1 MTIFGAIGIA
11 GTGVTVYRKWLDAVS
26 DNIANINDAVP
37 TSGQVF
43 RARYVQAQAVRY
55 GDGEGGVVVA
65 GTALGDAKGRLVHEP
80 ENPLADREGYVKYP
94 DIDLGSQMTQLIMA
108 QRAYQANLTV
118 VDRAKDQYQAAI
130 QVGKG

>member
-1 MTIFGAIGIA
+1 MGIFGAIGIA

-37 TSGQVF
+37 TDGETF
-43 RARYVQAQAVRY
+43 RARYVQARAVRY
-55 GDGEGGVVVA
+55 GDGDGGVVVA
-65 GTALGDAKGRLVHEP
+65 GTALGPAKGRLVYEP
-80 ENPLADREGYVKYP
+80 ENPLADHEGYVKYP
-94 DIDLGSQMTQLIMA
+94 DIDLGSQMTQLMMA

-118 VDRAKDQYQAAI
+118 VDRAKDAYQAAI

>member
-26 DNIANINDAVP
+26 DNIANMNDAVP
-37 TSGQVF
+37 TSAQVF

-65 GTALGDAKGRLVHEP
+65 GTALGDAKGRLVYEP